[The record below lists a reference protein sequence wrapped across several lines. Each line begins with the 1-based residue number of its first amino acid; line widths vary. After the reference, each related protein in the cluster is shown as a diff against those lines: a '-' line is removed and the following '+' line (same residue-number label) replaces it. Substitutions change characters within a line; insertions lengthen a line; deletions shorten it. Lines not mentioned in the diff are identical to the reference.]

1 MALVVLFVSLV
12 YVLFSLLCSSS
23 SPRFDVYLRRAGHV
37 NIRRKEFLSAYAYEV
52 PDEMSSQGSLAHLFR
67 AFLMQGSSTQAKSMI
82 GKQGGKQTITSA
94 AYVFLVVILG
104 ILGYGAAL
112 ES

>member
-1 MALVVLFVSLV
+1 MALVVLFVSLL

-23 SPRFDVYLRRAGHV
+23 SPRFDVYLRRAGHM

-67 AFLMQGSSTQAKSMI
+67 AYARVSD
-82 GKQGGKQTITSA
+82 TSQE
-94 AYVFLVVILG
+94 YDW
-104 ILGYGAAL
+104 
-112 ES
+112 